1 MADVFISH
9 SESDSQLAAWLY
21 QSCENF
27 NISAFLA
34 PISLRAGSEWK
45 QEILNKLRQAK
56 WFFFLATANSIKS
69 DAVKHEIGGALILN
83 KNIIPILYGIDYK
96 DLPEWINNYQ
106 GIRVSHNSAAELK
119 SVLEKVSERIKTDK
133 VITSVIV
140 GILIGALFWADKG

>member
-9 SESDSQLAAWLY
+9 SEIDSQLAAWLY

-83 KNIIPILYGIDYK
+83 KNIVPILYGIDFK
-96 DLPEWINNYQ
+96 DLPEWIKNYQ

-119 SVLEKVSERIKTDK
+119 SVLERISKKIKTDK
-133 VITSVIV
+133 VMTAAIICTF
-140 GILIGALFWADKG
+140 IGMLLSADG